1 MNMNLD
7 LSFLADQPSF
17 VNGERA
23 NSPAMA
29 QWRILRFGLNTPQ
42 KPVYPKL
49 CSPTCSLECRC
60 SVPNGS

>member
-23 NSPAMA
+23 NSPATSSMA
-29 QWRILRFGLNTPQ
+29 HFEVRVEYVAKT
-42 KPVYPKL
+42 
-49 CSPTCSLECRC
+49 
-60 SVPNGS
+60 SVP